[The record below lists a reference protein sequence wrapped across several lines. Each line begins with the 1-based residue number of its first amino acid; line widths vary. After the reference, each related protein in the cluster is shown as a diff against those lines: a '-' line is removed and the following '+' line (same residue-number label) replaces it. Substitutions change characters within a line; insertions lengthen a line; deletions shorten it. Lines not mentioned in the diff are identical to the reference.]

1 MDDLIEKVR
10 EAYNAEIGRWVVW
23 ERRVLTTETQ
33 PSRETVYSAMPFPEK
48 DGDEPAFTSDNL
60 GKVHA
65 WIERR
70 AHRAT
75 FRVMLEGIR
84 EPDEHVMQLGVI
96 ASGDAAEVLDQ
107 DLAFGAGFTAMI
119 DHLREKL
126 DA

>member
-84 EPDEHVMQLGVI
+84 EPDI
-96 ASGDAAEVLDQ
+96 AMVDAART
-107 DLAFGAGFTAMI
+107 AGEKRFAEGREPTARTDFTAMI

-126 DA
+126 DD